1 MIARLEGVEATE
13 AALNYVAP
21 VGEKEEYIARALG
34 NITPYLDHVLVAG

>member
-21 VGEKEEYIARALG
+21 VGEKEQYIERALG
-34 NITPYLDHVLVAG
+34 NITPYLDHALSVG